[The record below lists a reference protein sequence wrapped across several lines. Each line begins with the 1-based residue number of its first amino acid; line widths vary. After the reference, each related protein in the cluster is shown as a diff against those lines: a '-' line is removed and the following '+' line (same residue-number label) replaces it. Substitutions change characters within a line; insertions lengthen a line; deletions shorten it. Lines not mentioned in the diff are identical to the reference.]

1 MLRLST
7 LLRLSSKTPKVQI
20 VQYTSSSFSA
30 IEDRIVSKKRVL
42 KSSRKNRK
50 TRFRLTANKLLD
62 AGFQYGG
69 DPSAA
74 NKAMQPFVIGQIPAF
89 SMYEFKNE
97 NVDEATGGG
106 EEGQGS
112 NIDMAD
118 LNRFN

>member
-1 MLRLST
+1 
-7 LLRLSSKTPKVQI
+7 
-20 VQYTSSSFSA
+20 
-30 IEDRIVSKKRVL
+30 
-42 KSSRKNRK
+42 
-50 TRFRLTANKLLD
+50 LTANKLLD